1 MTTAEARQRGRRD
14 LDLEVTSVE
23 AAAYTIP
30 TDRPEADGTLGW
42 SSTTWVLVKVGTAD
56 PGLPSGVGWT
66 YAPAAAARV
75 VDDLLADVVAGHHPM
90 DVGAAWE
97 AMVRA
102 VRNAGRPGLVG
113 MAISAVDT
121 ALWDLKARLLDVPL
135 DRLFGAVRETVPIY
149 GSGGFTTDPEAHLR
163 AQLLGWVEEHR
174 IPRVKIKIGESWG
187 SDTRRD
193 LERVALA
200 RRVIGPTLQLYVDAN
215 GAYDA
220 QQAVRLARRLDELGV
235 TWFEEPVSS
244 DDHEGLRRVREHADA
259 DVTAGEYGDSLAYF
273 SHLLADRTVDCVQ
286 IDVTRCG
293 GYTEWFRIA
302 ALAAAH
308 GLEVS
313 GHCAPALHAPAARAT
328 PNLRHLEWFED
339 HVRIEGR
346 YLEGFPSPDGG
357 ALALSESPGHGLS
370 VRETDLASLRVA

>member
-1 MTTAEARQRGRRD
+1 MTTAEA
-14 LDLEVTSVE
+14 LDRVGPRLDVQVTSVE
-23 AAAYTIP
+23 AAAYTIR
-30 TDRPEADGTLGW
+30 TDRPEADGTLEW
-42 SSTTWVLVKVGTAD
+42 TSTTWVLVRVGTDD
-56 PGLPSGVGWT
+56 PSLPLGVGWT
-66 YAPAAAARV
+66 YAPAAAVRV
-75 VDDLLADVVAGHHPM
+75 VDDLLAPAVCGHNPL

-121 ALWDLKARLLDVPL
+121 ALWDLKARLLDLPL
-135 DRLFGAVRETVPIY
+135 DRLFGAVRESVPVY
-149 GSGGFTTDPEAHLR
+149 GSGGFTTDPESYLR
-163 AQLLGWVEEHR
+163 AQLLGWVEGHR

-187 SDTRRD
+187 KRSRRD
-193 LERVALA
+193 IERVVLA
-200 RRVIGPTLQLYVDAN
+200 RQVIGPDVELYVDAN
-215 GAYDA
+215 GAYDP
-220 QQAVRLARRLDELGV
+220 QQAVRMARRLDELGV
-235 TWFEEPVSS
+235 SWFEEPVSS
-244 DDHEGLRRVREHADA
+244 DDHSGLRRVREHSSA

-273 SHLLADRTVDCVQ
+273 GHLLADEAVDCVQ

-313 GHCAPALHAPAARAT
+313 GHCAPALHAPVARAT

-339 HVRIEGR
+339 HVRIERR
-346 YLEGFPSPDGG
+346 YLDGFSSPDDGTLTPG
-357 ALALSESPGHGLS
+357 DAPGHGVI
-370 VRETDLASLRVA
+370 VRATDLAPLRVA